1 MIEIP
6 VLLGDGIGPEIV
18 GATQQVMA
26 AACEEAGI
34 PLAFRELPCGLD
46 AIRTHGTTMPAETL
60 DVLDQ
65 SHGWIL
71 GPLTTHVYAG
81 TSGEPNVSALLRKRY
96 NLFANLR
103 PVRGRKQA
111 RSAKDAQGSSFDVL
125 VVRENTEG
133 FYADRNLH
141 VGHGEFM
148 PTPDVALAVRVIT
161 RTASL
166 NVARAAFQRAE
177 ARTGRVTIVH
187 KANVLRISDG
197 LFVEACGEIAAAY
210 PRVQV
215 NDLHVDAAATKLVT
229 NPQAFDVILTTNMFG
244 DILSNLVAGLAGS
257 LGLAPSLN
265 EGSEHAMAQA
275 SHGSAPDIAG
285 TGQANPIAEILSGAM
300 LLDWL
305 SRRLGEPSLARAS
318 ASIEGA
324 VQTVLA
330 AGRPELL
337 TPDLGGLGST
347 ASVTDALLTALGE

>member
-26 AACEEAGI
+26 AACEKVGI
-34 PLAFRELPCGLD
+34 SLAFSELPCGLD

-60 DVLDQ
+60 DILDQ
-65 SHGWIL
+65 SPGWIL

-81 TSGEPNVSALLRKRY
+81 TSGEPNVSAMLRKRY

-103 PVRGRKQA
+103 PVRGRAQA
-111 RSAKDAQGSSFDVL
+111 CCAEPAGTSGFDVL

-141 VGHGEFM
+141 LGHGEFM

-161 RTASL
+161 RAASM
-166 NVARAAFQRAE
+166 NVARAAFRQAE
-177 ARTGRVTIVH
+177 ARSGRVTIVH
-187 KANVLRISDG
+187 KANVLRVSDG
-197 LFVEACGEIAAAY
+197 LFVEVCGEIAEAY

-215 NDLHVDAAATKLVT
+215 NDLHVDAAATKLTT
-229 NPQAFDVILTTNMFG
+229 NPHAFDVILTTNMFG

-265 EGSEHAMAQA
+265 EGNEHAMAQA

-300 LLDWL
+300 LLGWL
-305 SRRLGEPSLARAS
+305 SRRLGEPLLAPAA
-318 ASIEGA
+318 ASIDAA

-330 AGRPELL
+330 AGRPEIL
-337 TPDLGGLGST
+337 TPDLGGSGST
-347 ASVTDALLTALGE
+347 ASVTDALLTALGG

>member
-18 GATQQVMA
+18 GAAQQVMV
-26 AACEEAGI
+26 AACVQAGI
-34 PLAFRELPCGLD
+34 TLGFTELPCGLD
-46 AIRTHGTTMPAETL
+46 AIRTHGTTMPTETL

-65 SHGWIL
+65 SPGWIL
-71 GPLTTHVYAG
+71 GPLTTHLYAG
-81 TSGEPNVSALLRKRY
+81 SSDEPNVSALLRKRY

-103 PVRGRKQA
+103 PVNGRA
-111 RSAKDAQGSSFDVL
+111 EAGATEPGRRSGFDIL

-141 VGHGEFM
+141 LGHGEFM

-161 RTASL
+161 RDASV
-166 NVARAAFQRAE
+166 NVARVAFQRAE
-177 ARTGRVTIVH
+177 ARSSRVTIVH

-197 LFVEACGEIAAAY
+197 LFVETCRETAAAH
-210 PRVQV
+210 PRVEV
-215 NDLHVDAAATKLVT
+215 NELHIDAAATKMIT
-229 NPQAFDVILTTNMFG
+229 APQAFDVVLTTNMFG
-244 DILSNLVAGLAGS
+244 DILSNVAAGLAGS

-265 EGSEHAMAQA
+265 EGNGQAMAQA

-305 SRRLGEPSLARAS
+305 SRRLSEPMLASAA

-324 VQTVLA
+324 VQAMLT
-330 AGRPELL
+330 AGRPENL
-337 TPDLGGLGST
+337 TPDLGGHGST
-347 ASVTDALLTALGE
+347 TSVKDAVLKALGE